1 LQFGR
6 DVRATM
12 SETKSPSQQPGKE
25 DGKKKQGSPQE
36 GDERPP
42 EENAPSDGGSTD
54 AVPRR
59 SQRLG
64 PLGRLDICE
73 D

>member
-1 LQFGR
+1 
-6 DVRATM
+6 M
-12 SETKSPSQQPGKE
+12 SETNNPSQQPGKE
-25 DGKKKQGSPQE
+25 DGEEKQRSPQE
-36 GDERPP
+36 GGERPP
-42 EENAPSDGGSTD
+42 EEATPSDGGSTD

-59 SQRLG
+59 PHRLG